1 MSSTTPP
8 ADCMLPRCKTAK
20 SNNITYRKM
29 QEEEKAKHEGA
40 MEAQKKAH
48 EVEIRRFKDRLEH
61 ARAGQFGT
69 YGEDFEQK
77 GLIARQLKEFQ
88 TLKSFCKEHH
98 DGITPGI
105 VAELA
110 RTKSELSEAKAE
122 VERVTYQK
130 KVQVENVKQAKAKIE
145 DLEREVYAAGVRE
158 SELMREG
165 KQQWTELQNVRQE
178 ALGRLS
184 NGEDILTSLRGEL
197 TTANM
202 NVTSLMNELGV
213 VRVQLNEALE
223 VVSSTKSTLVD
234 VRAELVTSNGQVK
247 VLKDDLEKVQT
258 QLSEASEILS
268 SSARTLA
275 DTRAEATTANFLAE
289 SLKGDLE
296 NVKAQLSEASESLS
310 SSARTLAETRAE
322 ATTAIALADSL
333 QHNLKQAVR
342 DLAAFKE
349 TKKVEDDLRKKLDE
363 ASKTAIST
371 EVPTPNHVNAS
382 SLTAELEQ
390 KESEL
395 AESKTA
401 EGELREKLLDASKP
415 GIHAETPTSES
426 HTTPTS
432 ETVDAATQT
441 ESTNPIVP
449 DIESEKPASTPSL
462 KITPPAGRSTKVT
475 IGIDA
480 AAIDEVFK
488 TVVSLE
494 TKVKTLSGTVK
505 YYQKEKA
512 VEFAKKKA
520 YAHAIYT
527 GQETTPLVYNRSEW
541 TGSSLALVGK
551 TNWLR
556 MQLMNQKTAVVQEKI
571 DLASPAEPG
580 ARRARGGRRGKNA
593 KGKQEA
599 KAAEKDAKK
608 GKEADKDELF
618 EESECESII
627 PRVIKPYRS
636 FLEEHKSTVSN
647 TFDTQKAVELRRYR
661 MAKVVDAELMSART
675 NPPKSR
681 ADAGSIDCE
690 NHSSANGPTTA
701 MSGLIFTAIVP
712 TLPAA
717 PIIEPTPAPTPPSW
731 SFSSILGFMIGI
743 DFDSIIGTGGAH
755 FISALVAVAFNG
767 DDLRCDS

>member
-110 RTKSELSEAKAE
+110 RTKNELSEAKAE

-165 KQQWTELQNVRQE
+165 KQQWTELQNVRKE

-247 VLKDDLEKVQT
+247 VLKDDLEK
-258 QLSEASEILS
+258 
-268 SSARTLA
+268 
-275 DTRAEATTANFLAE
+275 

-342 DLAAFKE
+342 DLAE

-371 EVPTPNHVNAS
+371 EVPTPNHVDAS

-390 KESEL
+390 KELEL

-401 EGELREKLLDASKP
+401 EGELREKLLDASKL

-462 KITPPAGRSTKVT
+462 KITSPLGRSTKVT

-661 MAKVVDAELMSART
+661 MARSVDAESMSART

-681 ADAGSIDCE
+681 ANVGSIDCE

-701 MSGLIFTAIVP
+701 TAMSGLIITAMVP

-731 SFSSILGFMIGI
+731 SFSSILGFLIGI

-755 FISALVAVAFNG
+755 FISALDAIAFNG